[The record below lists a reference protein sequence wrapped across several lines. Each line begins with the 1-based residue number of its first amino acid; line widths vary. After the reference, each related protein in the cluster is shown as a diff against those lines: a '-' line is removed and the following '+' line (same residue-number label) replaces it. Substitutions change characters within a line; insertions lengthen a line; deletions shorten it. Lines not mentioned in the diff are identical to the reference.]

1 MKAKSSATHVMTL
14 WMVLAITLTPVIFFP
29 AQALAREELVVGSI
43 AYSASAASLIGFVV
57 IGNPGFEKTT
67 TYQFPSPPSTSFTT
81 PFFTDLEVEGE
92 GMGGGSGRRVLA
104 RNFDTTIVMTNTSS
118 AGLDVSLTL
127 FNQTGMPINGTDVTP
142 IMVHI
147 DPKGTQVRLVSALLN
162 P

>member
-29 AQALAREELVVGSI
+29 AQALAREELAVGSI

-67 TYQFPSPPSTSFTT
+67 TYQFPSPLSTSFTT

-92 GMGGGSGRRVLA
+92 GSGRHVLA

-118 AGLDVSLTL
+118 AGLDISLTF
-127 FNQTGMPINGTDVTP
+127 FNQAGMPINGTDVTP